1 MSKILR
7 RPMFRGGPVDSRGTG
22 ITSGLYDGYADGG
35 QIGGGTI
42 YGNPTSDG
50 RYGFQD
56 PIYGPSV
63 DEIISSFDTIYDP
76 VKEAKQKILKYQ
88 EETSPKGYM
97 DDPSGLT
104 TVAPGKLFSQYSKD
118 EQRNILNLTRPGGI
132 EDYAK
137 QNMAKRNEQIKNI
150 LDTTKNLPQDQQN
163 QIFKK
168 LNITQQDISGPTTSG
183 VKNEITGLEPQLP
196 PQKTRRD
203 EILEEAALYREA
215 LGYDEAKSQAIYNA
229 LGDVAP
235 AVFQGKNLR
244 EAAPK
249 IFEAINK
256 SKAFE
261 TPKDIKQAAGQL
273 SIQRKML
280 AEKARAEEQ
289 ARLAIYGMKN
299 KETLTDFIKGIP
311 GSFAAG
317 VLPQG
322 IEKNPT
328 LQASLRP
335 GGIYEGP
342 DSIFYYAVPDAKGK
356 GVSGLQKLG

>member
-1 MSKILR
+1 MSRILR
-7 RPMFRGGPVDSRGTG
+7 RPMFRGGRVDSRGTG
-22 ITSGLYDGYADGG
+22 ITSGLMDEG

-42 YGNPTSDG
+42 YGEQMSDG

-104 TVAPGKLFSQYSKD
+104 PVAPGKLFSQYSPD
-118 EQRNILNLTRPGGI
+118 ERKNILNLTRPGGI
-132 EDYAK
+132 ENYAK

-150 LDTTKNLPQDQQN
+150 LETTKNLPQDQQN

-168 LNITQQDISGPTTSG
+168 LNITQQDISGPTDEF
-183 VKNEITGLEPQLP
+183 KKEITGLEPQLP
-196 PQKTRRD
+196 PKKSRKEEIMEEAD
-203 EILEEAALYREA
+203 IYKEILGFDEARAQAGFDA
-215 LGYDEAKSQAIYNA
+215 LGAA
-229 LGDVAP
+229 AP
-235 AVFQGKNLR
+235 AFFQGKNLR

-256 SKAFE
+256 SEAFQK
-261 TPKDIKQAAGQL
+261 PLSIKQAAGNL
-273 SIQRKML
+273 AIQRGILKD
-280 AEKARAEEQ
+280 KAKAEEQ

-299 KETLTDFIKGIP
+299 RETLTDLIKGIP
-311 GSFAAG
+311 GSFVAG
-317 VLPQG
+317 VLPKG
-322 IEKNPT
+322 YESNPVI
-328 LQASLRP
+328 QKSLRP
-335 GGIYEGP
+335 GGIYSTSDGG
-342 DSIFYYAVPDAKGK
+342 FVYAVPNAKGTE
-356 GVSGLQKLG
+356 VTGLQNLG

>member
-1 MSKILR
+1 MSRILR
-7 RPMFRGGPVDSRGTG
+7 RPMFRGGRVDSRGTG
-22 ITSGLYDGYADGG
+22 ITSGLMDEG

-42 YGNPTSDG
+42 YGEQMSDG

-104 TVAPGKLFSQYSKD
+104 PVAPGKLFSQYSKD

-132 EDYAK
+132 ENYAK

-150 LDTTKNLPQDQQN
+150 LETTKNLPQDQQN

-168 LNITQQDISGPTTSG
+168 LNITQQDISGPTDEF
-183 VKNEITGLEPQLP
+183 KKEITGLEPELP
-196 PQKTRRD
+196 PRKSRKEEIMEEAD
-203 EILEEAALYREA
+203 IYKEILGFDEARAQAGFDA
-215 LGYDEAKSQAIYNA
+215 LGAA
-229 LGDVAP
+229 AP
-235 AVFQGKNLR
+235 AFFQGKNLR

-256 SKAFE
+256 SEAFQK
-261 TPKDIKQAAGQL
+261 PLSIKQAAGNL
-273 SIQRKML
+273 AIQRGILKD
-280 AEKARAEEQ
+280 KAKAEEQ

-299 KETLTDFIKGIP
+299 RETLTDLIKGIP
-311 GSFAAG
+311 GSFVAG
-317 VLPQG
+317 VLPKG
-322 IEKNPT
+322 YETNPVI
-328 LQASLRP
+328 QKSLRP
-335 GGIYEGP
+335 GGIYSTSDGG
-342 DSIFYYAVPDAKGK
+342 FVYAVPNAKGTE
-356 GVSGLQKLG
+356 VTGLQNLG

>member
-1 MSKILR
+1 M
-7 RPMFRGGPVDSRGTG
+7 
-22 ITSGLYDGYADGG
+22 
-35 QIGGGTI
+35 
-42 YGNPTSDG
+42 SDG

-104 TVAPGKLFSQYSKD
+104 PVAPGKLFSQYSKD

-150 LDTTKNLPQDQQN
+150 LETTKNLPQDQQN

-168 LNITQQDISGPTTSG
+168 LNITQQDISGPTDEF
-183 VKNEITGLEPQLP
+183 KKEITGLEPELP
-196 PQKTRRD
+196 PRKSRKEEIMEEAD
-203 EILEEAALYREA
+203 IYKEILGFDEARAQAGFDA
-215 LGYDEAKSQAIYNA
+215 LGAA
-229 LGDVAP
+229 AP
-235 AVFQGKNLR
+235 AFFQGKNLR

-256 SKAFE
+256 SEAFQK
-261 TPKDIKQAAGQL
+261 PLSIKQAAGNL
-273 SIQRKML
+273 AIQRGILKD
-280 AEKARAEEQ
+280 KAKAEEQ

-299 KETLTDFIKGIP
+299 RETLTDLLKGIQ
-311 GSFAAG
+311 GSFVAG
-317 VLPQG
+317 VLPKG
-322 IEKNPT
+322 YETNPVI
-328 LQASLRP
+328 QKSLRP
-335 GGIYEGP
+335 GGIYSTSDGG
-342 DSIFYYAVPDAKGK
+342 FVYAVPNAKGTE
-356 GVSGLQKLG
+356 VTGLQNLG

>member
-7 RPMFRGGPVDSRGTG
+7 RPMFRGGRVDSRGTG
-22 ITSGLYDGYADGG
+22 ITSGLMDEG
-35 QIGGGTI
+35 QIGGGAI
-42 YGNPTSDG
+42 YGEQMSDG

-76 VKEAKQKILKYQ
+76 AKEAKQKILKYQ

-104 TVAPGKLFSQYSKD
+104 PVAPGKLFSQYSKD

-132 EDYAK
+132 ENYAK

-150 LDTTKNLPQDQQN
+150 LETTKNLPQDQQN

-168 LNITQQDISGPTTSG
+168 LNITQQDISGPTDEF
-183 VKNEITGLEPQLP
+183 KKEITGLEPELP
-196 PQKTRRD
+196 PRKSRKEEIMEEAD
-203 EILEEAALYREA
+203 IYKEILGFDEARAQAGFDA
-215 LGYDEAKSQAIYNA
+215 LGAA
-229 LGDVAP
+229 AP
-235 AVFQGKNLR
+235 AFFQGKNLR

-256 SKAFE
+256 SEAFQK
-261 TPKDIKQAAGQL
+261 PLSIKQAAGNL
-273 SIQRKML
+273 AIQRGILKD
-280 AEKARAEEQ
+280 KAKAEEQ

-299 KETLTDFIKGIP
+299 RETLTDLIKGIP
-311 GSFAAG
+311 GSFVAG
-317 VLPQG
+317 VLPKG
-322 IEKNPT
+322 YESNPVI
-328 LQASLRP
+328 QKSLRP
-335 GGIYEGP
+335 GGIYSTSDGG
-342 DSIFYYAVPDAKGK
+342 FVYAVPNAKGTE
-356 GVSGLQKLG
+356 VTGLQNLG

>member
-1 MSKILR
+1 
-7 RPMFRGGPVDSRGTG
+7 MFRGGPVDSRGTG

-229 LGDVAP
+229 LGDAAP

>member
-183 VKNEITGLEPQLP
+183 VKSEITGLEPQLP